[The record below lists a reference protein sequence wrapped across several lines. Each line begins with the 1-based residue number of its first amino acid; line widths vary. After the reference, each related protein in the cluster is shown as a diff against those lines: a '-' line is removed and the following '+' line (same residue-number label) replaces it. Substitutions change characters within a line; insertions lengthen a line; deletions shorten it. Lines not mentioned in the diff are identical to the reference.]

1 MELYDFFAGVADS
14 FRNHYLALAQRTSP
28 ISSLKMIEAPDT
40 TDTTGVAGPSDSYE
54 PDNADEP
61 VTYDRPTAEL
71 PVQQDSTQPARG
83 TDNEQTPA
91 VPSDSEAAYYY
102 RREARLDYALNLQF
116 DLSTFMRTVEE
127 LSEGDTGAIDQFAAL
142 GFGLSAAFDISGKE
156 SIKTNVGDES
166 TKVIGRQRAMANA
179 RQLSQFAAQGSDFD
193 MATFSREA
201 LKVRRSL
208 KVDVHKNHSRAVNK
222 FALRYRLDNRFAMGF
237 ANRFNVQTQQVA
249 ERAPDTVARYLDTAG
264 DLALKG
270 GNQTMAA
277 FFDAV
282 DGYLGETKAQVSDL
296 VNTFLRQAA
305 EELGFSDSAVE
316 ATASQ
321 LTDSIESFFTRVA
334 AAVDGIENRFIAG
347 PSDSTPPASDSTV
360 PLAADS
366 PESRETGYITV
377 A

>member
-1 MELYDFFAGVADS
+1 MQLYDFFAGVADS
-14 FRNHYLALAQRTSP
+14 FRNHYLALAQQTDRVSTP
-28 ISSLKMIEAPDT
+28 KAIEAPDANE
-40 TDTTGVAGPSDSYE
+40 VAIPSDSYE
-54 PDNADEP
+54 PDSADTP
-61 VTYDRPTAEL
+61 VTYDRPTVDL
-71 PVQQDSTQPARG
+71 PTEQDITEPA
-83 TDNEQTPA
+83 TENDNEQTPG

-116 DLSTFMRTVEE
+116 DLSAFVQTVEQ
-127 LSEGDTGAIDQFAAL
+127 LAEGDTKVVNQLAAL

-156 SIKTNVGDES
+156 SIKTNVGDDG
-166 TKVIGRQRAMANA
+166 TKVVGRQRAMANA

-193 MATFSREA
+193 LAAFSREA
-201 LKVRRSL
+201 LKVQQSL
-208 KVDVHKNHSRAVNK
+208 KVDVHKNHSRAISK
-222 FALRYRLDNRFAMGF
+222 FALRYRLDNCFAMGF

-249 ERAPDTVARYLDTAG
+249 EKAPDSVAQYLDTAG

-321 LTDSIESFFTRVA
+321 LTDSIESFFTQVA
-334 AAVDGIENRFIAG
+334 GAVDSIESRFIAG
-347 PSDSTPPASDSTV
+347 PSDSNPSASDSTAS
-360 PLAADS
+360 LAADL
-366 PESRETGYITV
+366 PESRETGHV
-377 A
+377 AVA